1 FYGLFFKL
9 NKRYISHL
17 VVQANWIREKI
28 SEKFGVENN
37 KIEVIAPQV
46 EIFKYISLEFNKIR
60 PVENVF
66 FYPANAYTYK
76 NHLIIIKALNY
87 LGSVYIK
94 KHRIKVVF
102 TINNS
107 ESNYLQSMVLNYNLQ
122 DVVSFIGRI
131 PRADVYS
138 LLIKSKALLFPSKLE
153 TYGLPLKEARQL
165 GVFIVASKL
174 DYATEVLEGYEYK
187 RLCSPDSAK
196 EWASAIKE
204 IIENKIDVGNTV
216 TRDNIKESDLFS
228 DFIKSKIME

>member
-1 FYGLFFKL
+1 
-9 NKRYISHL
+9 
-17 VVQANWIREKI
+17 
-28 SEKFGVENN
+28 
-37 KIEVIAPQV
+37 
-46 EIFKYISLEFNKIR
+46 
-60 PVENVF
+60 
-66 FYPANAYTYK
+66 AYTYK